1 MLLSQLKGK
10 SIAEVV
16 ASGREKLASVPSGGA
31 VAVAAPASGAAAA
44 AVPAPSD
51 EKVEEKVEEEED
63 DPVSFSLLLSW

>member
-31 VAVAAPASGAAAA
+31 VAAPASGAAAA
-44 AVPAPSD
+44 AAPALSD